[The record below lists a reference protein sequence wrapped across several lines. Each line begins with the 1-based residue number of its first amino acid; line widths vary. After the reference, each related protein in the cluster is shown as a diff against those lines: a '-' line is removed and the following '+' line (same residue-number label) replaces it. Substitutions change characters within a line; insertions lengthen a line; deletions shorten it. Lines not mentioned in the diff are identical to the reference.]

1 MNEQILITYAS
12 RTGSTAE
19 TAQAICATLRQLALN
34 VETLPLEDVKDLSS
48 YSSIIIGSPLRKSEW
63 LPEARHFIQNHQAA
77 LARKRVA
84 TFTVCITLAMS
95 NAEQYRRAVRE
106 WIAPVRAQINP
117 VSDGLFAG
125 RLDFSKLPL
134 SWDVLWLR
142 VTVALGIFPKEDR
155 RDWNAVHAWA
165 ASLPKL
171 LLQ

>member
-12 RTGSTAE
+12 RTGTTAE
-19 TAQAICATLRQLALN
+19 FAQAICETLQQAELN
-34 VETLPLEDVKDLSS
+34 VKMLPLDDVKDLSG
-48 YSSIIIGSPLRKSEW
+48 YSAIIIGSPIRKSEW
-63 LPEARHFIQNHQAA
+63 LPEARHFIQSHQAI

-84 TFTVCITLAMS
+84 TFTACITLAMS

-106 WIAPVRAQINP
+106 WIAPVRTKINP
-117 VSDGLFAG
+117 VSEGLFAG
-125 RLDFSKLPL
+125 RLDFSKLPW
-134 SWDVLWLR
+134 SWDVLGLR